1 MEFYMPF
8 QDSKKKQ
15 EPVTL
20 SKDEILS
27 KLTLIERHLGYST
40 MCFYVPT
47 CTVFTGDEGVINA
60 QKEASQMLKH
70 VGLTHHIPL
79 ITFTK
84 TESSVGGNIELDYD
98 ETVFININENYRP
111 YPDMVMAVMAH
122 EICHKV
128 LFVNGLYFSEKS
140 KGLENELLTDLAT
153 VYVGFGKLSLNG
165 CYWEHQHEAGQM
177 IITHTKTL
185 GYISLQTFATAY
197 SIVCSVFDVP
207 KSDRLK
213 GLDDHAF
220 NEVIAD
226 WSFHQNKISVNDLSD
241 AMKIG
246 QEEEAKLSK
255 YIYVLETILPQLKDR
270 IKHKHNERYTDLVHP
285 FDFSDKD
292 LSRQQF
298 LATQSVSK
306 YRNREENDEIHRINK
321 YFSKIINTLITDD
334 AIDVSLDE
342 AHNSLR
348 DITCPICGRIKANA
362 LKGNKKVYLKC
373 PWCNYHFI
381 WDGVLQ
387 EKKKGLFSKLF
398 KTGIH

>member
-1 MEFYMPF
+1 MEYYMPF
-8 QDSKKKQ
+8 QDSNKKQ
-15 EPVTL
+15 DPVTL

-27 KLTLIERHLGYST
+27 KLILIERHLGRST
-40 MCFYVPT
+40 MNFYVPT
-47 CTVFTGDEGVINA
+47 CTVFTGDGGVINA
-60 QKEASQMLKH
+60 QKEASRMLKH

-84 TESSVGGNIELDYD
+84 TGSSVGGNIELDNG

-111 YPDMVMAVMAH
+111 YPEMVMAVMAH

-140 KGLENELLTDLAT
+140 KSLENELLTDLAT

-165 CYWEHQHEAGQM
+165 CYWEHQHEAGPMLIKQ
-177 IITHTKTL
+177 THTL
-185 GYISLQTFATAY
+185 GYLSLQTFATAY
-197 SIVCSVFDVP
+197 SIICSVFDVP
-207 KSDRLK
+207 KSERLK

-220 NEVIAD
+220 NEVIGD
-226 WSFHQNKISVNDLSD
+226 WSFHQNKISVNDLAD

-255 YIYVLETILPQLKDR
+255 YICVIEAILPQLKDK
-270 IKHKHNERYTDLVHP
+270 IKQKHNERYTDLVHP

-306 YRNREENDEIHRINK
+306 YRNREEDKELHKLNK
-321 YFSKIINTLITDD
+321 YISKIINTLITDGS
-334 AIDVSLDE
+334 IDVSLDE

-348 DITCPICGRIKANA
+348 DITCPICGRIKANV
-362 LKGNKKVYLKC
+362 LQGNKSVYLKC

-381 WDGVLQ
+381 WDGDLQ
-387 EKKKGLFSKLF
+387 QKKEGFFSRLF
-398 KTGIH
+398 KSRNH